1 MENIFKFTPFVVK
14 PKTNCIME
22 NKETQKQEPIVPP
35 VPPQKK
41 SQRGLII
48 LLILLIVALTAGI
61 IVLFS
66 MKKEQKKEFTQE
78 ITYVE
83 EEKKSLQKELNDI
96 IGEYDALKTNN
107 DSLNMQLAGQQEKI
121 KRLLRQNGSNVSLIR
136 KYKAELGTL
145 REVLKSYI
153 AQVDSLNTRNQQLVQ
168 ENTEV
173 KDKLEQAR
181 NENIESTKKIDEL
194 NSAVQKGSIIGTSN
208 IVTSLLN
215 KRGREENNAS
225 KITKVKVCFTM
236 RENKLA
242 PTGNKDVYIRI
253 MDPSGAVIAYS
264 ESDVFDF
271 EGQQVVYSAKRT
283 IEYEQK
289 DIDLCIFWDNNK
301 QLQVATYTIDIFT
314 DGHLIGTTNFT
325 IKKK

>member
-1 MENIFKFTPFVVK
+1 MEN
-14 PKTNCIME
+14 NEM
-22 NKETQKQEPIVPP
+22 QKQEQT
-35 VPPQKK
+35 QKPK
-41 SQRGLII
+41 SQRGL
-48 LLILLIVALTAGI
+48 LILLVLLIIALTAGI
-61 IVLFS
+61 IVILS
-66 MKKEQKKEFTQE
+66 MNKQQKKEYTQE
-78 ITYVE
+78 IAYVE

-107 DSLNMQLAGQQEKI
+107 DSLNMQLSSQQEKI
-121 KRLLRQNGSNVSLIR
+121 KRLLKERASNVDLIR

-173 KDKLEQAR
+173 KNKLEQAR
-181 NENIESTKKIDEL
+181 NENIESSKKIDEL
-194 NSAVQKGSIIGTSN
+194 NSAVQKGSIISTSN
-208 IVTSLLN
+208 IVTTLLN
-215 KRGREENNAS
+215 KRGKEENNAS

-242 PTGNKDVYIRI
+242 PAGSKDVYLRI
-253 MDPSGAVIAYS
+253 MDPNGSVIAYS
-264 ESDVFDF
+264 ETDVFDF
-271 EGQQVVYSAKRT
+271 EGQQVVYSAKRQ

-289 DIDLCIFWDNNK
+289 DIDLCIFWDNNS
-301 QLQVATYTIDIFT
+301 QLQVATYTVDIFA
-314 DGHLIGTTNFT
+314 DGHLIGTTTFS